1 MHRSNVLKWH
11 LASQAFIEYTFE
23 TYERRCSDRSIA
35 VVKGEK
41 VEKIWDE
48 KEKIWDEIMIFKV
61 RTLKSVFSTMVHD
74 TDYRNARGLR
84 YRGVRKFRWH
94 DSKGV

>member
-84 YRGVRKFRWH
+84 YRGVRKSRWH

>member
-1 MHRSNVLKWH
+1 MFVASHGPSIQKIVHRSNVLKWH

-48 KEKIWDEIMIFKV
+48 KEKIWDEVM
-61 RTLKSVFSTMVHD
+61 VF
-74 TDYRNARGLR
+74 
-84 YRGVRKFRWH
+84 
-94 DSKGV
+94 

>member
-1 MHRSNVLKWH
+1 M
-11 LASQAFIEYTFE
+11 ASQAFIEYTFE

-48 KEKIWDEIMIFKV
+48 KEKIWDEVMVFKKISEMK
-61 RTLKSVFSTMVHD
+61 L
-74 TDYRNARGLR
+74 
-84 YRGVRKFRWH
+84 
-94 DSKGV
+94 